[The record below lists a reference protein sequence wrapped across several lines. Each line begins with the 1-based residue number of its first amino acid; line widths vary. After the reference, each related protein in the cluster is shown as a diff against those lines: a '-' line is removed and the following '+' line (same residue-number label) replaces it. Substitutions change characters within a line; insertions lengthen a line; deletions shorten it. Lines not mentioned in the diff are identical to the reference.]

1 MYIRDCTWAR
11 PTMRARTELFIPAG
25 DSVSLVSFSFS
36 AVSDERRGLLFPRL
50 SSFLFF
56 YLHFFRMY
64 NLAKRKSGRLVGEI
78 FWRFFEQN
86 HFFDFSR
93 ESSPSNNGFLGW
105 NFYLSKLF
113 CFFSDHIP
121 RKFPKKRTFSYLF
134 VSR

>member
-1 MYIRDCTWAR
+1 MDVVSGMTVVHDDN
-11 PTMRARTELFIPAG
+11 FIPGTPSALCIYETVHG
-25 DSVSLVSFSFS
+25 RVQLCAPVLNYSFPRETAFLLFLSPSLPY
-36 AVSDERRGLLFPRL
+36 RTRGGLLFPRL

-93 ESSPSNNGFLGW
+93 ESSPSNNGFLG
-105 NFYLSKLF
+105 
-113 CFFSDHIP
+113 
-121 RKFPKKRTFSYLF
+121 
-134 VSR
+134 